1 MMIVFVILIYFNGLL
16 VSSESNYFPF
26 LYPTDYSIISGYDDY
41 AKKVLLPSSLRF
53 GSCHTEAWISTNG
66 LISLGTSFT
75 AYGPNS
81 FPITTPVIAPFWDD
95 ININGRGEVR
105 YDIITPTTN
114 LSLCNQVNDYLSTS
128 TGSNVSVEWILWAY
142 WHDVCPFGDNYC
154 NNTESNHFQVVL
166 AHQSNATYAVFIYKC
181 GLIRWTR
188 HRAGVGINSGSG
200 YYINHP
206 LSRTNNATNIDC
218 YDAVSGWTNVVYR
231 LDQVIDRF
239 ELLSIT
245 PHNITVSWNII
256 PNNNSTLV
264 LNITNSLQTVNDIIT
279 ATEYNN
285 VYNYTK
291 GILYSCNAYTF
302 KLALPMSNE
311 CNDSIR
317 IISTTAMTP
326 KPDNVSASYLNNET
340 LITRFQIQQCF
351 INNVQLI
358 LFEVNGHINTSDPL
372 DIDSL
377 QYIDEFY
384 IIHWNIK
391 LNNHSLYYLTV
402 SAIGTYKTST
412 TDVTEIN
419 TYNVKDIIIERNKD
433 IVCFICVTEVFNECL
448 LITAST
454 TTTLIPQSIQTNG
467 TCYSFTDNGTYTV
480 YAHDIENGIKILTPA
495 IVIEY
500 TVDWIKPSD
509 TGYTFIDDFQS
520 SSKEREFSS
529 TTKSKSSNGLI
540 FSMKPSTTKP
550 STTKPSTTKPSTTKP
565 STIKPST
572 TLSSSGIH
580 NTTAAK
586 NISNQSQSQIIIIM
600 ILGGLL
606 GLATFIVLMLS
617 FAMIIILRKKGKTNY
632 TQENYEIPVI
642 TKENPTYDMMS
653 NKIPSSITNSYYE
666 TVASSTTTDACNSA
680 IYYVP
685 ETRPQVFSRP
695 YKVGHFK

>member
-412 TDVTEIN
+412 TDVTEISR
-419 TYNVKDIIIERNKD
+419 YNVKDIIIERNED
-433 IVCFICVTEVFNECL
+433 IVCFTCITQIFNECQV
-448 LITAST
+448 ITAST

-467 TCYSFTDNGTYTV
+467 ICYSFTDNGTYTV

-509 TGYTFIDDFQS
+509 TESEFSNTIEFMINRT
-520 SSKEREFSS
+520 SSK
-529 TTKSKSSNGLI
+529 GLI
-540 FSMKPSTTKP
+540 IPMESSATST
-550 STTKPSTTKPSTTKP
+550 
-565 STIKPST
+565 
-572 TLSSSGIH
+572 SSVLL
-580 NTTAAK
+580 TTATN
-586 NISNQSQSQIIIIM
+586 NIDSQSQSQVTNI
-600 ILGGLL
+600 ILGVLL
-606 GLATFIVLMLS
+606 GLTTLAVLILLL
-617 FAMIIILRKKGKTNY
+617 AMIAILRKKGKAKSDNSIPDHTSE
-632 TQENYEIPVI
+632 TYEIPF
-642 TKENPTYDMMS
+642 TKKEDPTYEMIN
-653 NKIPSSITNSYYE
+653 NKILSTDNCNNYTSLSVSTIDNS
-666 TVASSTTTDACNSA
+666 T
-680 IYYVP
+680 IYDVP
-685 ETRPQVFSRP
+685 ETSP
-695 YKVGHFK
+695 